1 MYVDVVGRVAIVVLR
16 ALFFWVG
23 SGSERKWGTCA
34 YITKGSDIHPS
45 RSRLACSLA
54 HLAPVVADGEAV
66 QVPALVERRARDGL
80 RAATRVDAGVDGWM
94 IMMVWVKIGR

>member
-1 MYVDVVGRVAIVVLR
+1 MVERSEKKVGYV
-16 ALFFWVG
+16 
-23 SGSERKWGTCA
+23 
-34 YITKGSDIHPS
+34 KGSDIHPS

-80 RAATRVDAGVDGWM
+80 RAAARGRRGVCM
-94 IMMVWVKIGR
+94 IMMVWV